1 MKWVY
6 AIQQKM
12 TAALVLGALFLLLIF
27 SNFIQNRDFQ
37 QLDRNFAAI
46 YEDRL
51 LAEGYLFRLSTRMHQ
66 ESNLLKEAVL
76 SGKAPSASGT
86 TIASLDAEIFSLLS
100 DYEKTRLTKA
110 EETLFLQLRQKM
122 NELQS
127 GKQNYYAAAEN
138 EQRSKQAVLMQRD
151 MELALSI
158 LSDLSE
164 IQITEG
170 KKLKENTNVVFLGNK
185 ASMQLETVV
194 LILLGL
200 LIQAIVFASK
210 TVKMSKKPAG
220 YQLN

>member
-12 TAALVLGALFLLLIF
+12 TAALVLGAVFLLLIF
-27 SNFIQNRDFQ
+27 SNFMQNRDFQ

-51 LAEGYLFRLSTRMHQ
+51 LAEGYLFRLSTRMHR
-66 ESNLLKEAVL
+66 ENNLLKEAVL
-76 SGKAPSASGT
+76 PGKAPLATESSIT
-86 TIASLDAEIFSLLS
+86 SLDEEIFSLLS

-122 NELQS
+122 NDLQS
-127 GKQNYYAAAEN
+127 GKQQFYASAGTGLHTGLAAA
-138 EQRSKQAVLMQRD
+138 MQRD
-151 MELALSI
+151 MQHALSI

-164 IQITEG
+164 IQIAEG

-200 LIQAIVFASK
+200 LIQAIIFASK
-210 TVKMSKKPAG
+210 TVKMSKKTAG

>member
-12 TAALVLGALFLLLIF
+12 TAAFVLGAVFLLLIF
-27 SNFIQNRDFQ
+27 SNFVQNRDFK

-66 ESNLLKEAVL
+66 ESNLLKEAAL

-86 TIASLDAEIFSLLS
+86 TIASLDTEIFSLLS

-138 EQRSKQAVLMQRD
+138 EQRGKQAVLMQRD

>member
-12 TAALVLGALFLLLIF
+12 TAALVLGAVFLLLIF
-27 SNFIQNRDFQ
+27 SNFMQNRDFQ

-66 ESNLLKEAVL
+66 ENNLLKEAVL
-76 SGKAPSASGT
+76 PGKAPMTAGT
-86 TIASLDAEIFSLLS
+86 RIASLDAEIFSLLS
-100 DYEKTRLTKA
+100 DYEKTRLTRA

-122 NELQS
+122 NDLQT
-127 GKQNYYAAAEN
+127 GKQKYYASAGGELHDGLAAAM
-138 EQRSKQAVLMQRD
+138 QQDMQQA
-151 MELALSI
+151 LAI

-170 KKLKENTNVVFLGNK
+170 KKLKENTNVVYLGNK

-200 LIQAIVFASK
+200 LIQAIIFASK
-210 TVKMSKKPAG
+210 TVKMNKKPAG